1 MNELAVLV
9 GLISF
14 PGLIATILC
23 DKLLV
28 HAERWNAFKYAIYT
42 FVFGVSSYVLLQAI
56 VWIIGSINRHLP
68 FLHDQMSLRLWDTLV
83 SGRSL
88 SFTEVAWAT
97 ALSPAI
103 ALLATICVN
112 KKLVHRIAQRFGIS
126 NKYGDENLFSYFL
139 NSPDIYWIYLRDRT
153 SGQSYRGLVRSF
165 SETKELQE
173 VVLTN
178 VTVYNYEDSDELY
191 ALDSIYISKPLG
203 SFVIEAPPSHGQ
215 GKPNDGKEK
224 NSAQRGYGARPSEG
238 RRDSRDKQAAAPSTT
253 APTSAC
259 EEVK

>member
-42 FVFGVSSYVLLQAI
+42 FVFGVSSYVLLQGI
-56 VWIIGSINRHLP
+56 VWITGSINRHLP
-68 FLHDQMSLRLWDTLV
+68 FLHEQISLRLWDTLV
-83 SGRSL
+83 SGRGL

-103 ALLATICVN
+103 ALFATICVN
-112 KKLVHRIAQRFGIS
+112 KKLAHRIAQRFGIS

-173 VVLTN
+173 IVLTN

-203 SFVIEAPPSHGQ
+203 SFVIEAPPSHDQ
-215 GKPNDGKEK
+215 GKPNDGQE
-224 NSAQRGYGARPSEG
+224 NSAQRGDGARPSEG
-238 RRDSRDKQAAAPSTT
+238 RRDSGDKQAPAASTT
-253 APTSAC
+253 AATSAR
-259 EEVK
+259 EEVR